1 MKTND
6 LQLGDDG
13 EFVVDLDVQQK
24 HDYPYNKRKTKLAQE
39 HGKSKRVCVSSP
51 RPVVTMLVSLI
62 ITVALLY
69 VFVLVAMMVAYI
81 ILEVFA

>member
-1 MKTND
+1 MNKND
-6 LQLGDDG
+6 LHLGDDG

-39 HGKSKRVCVSSP
+39 HGKSKRVCVSS